1 MYVDFENFVKI
12 IKSIIVYYYPVCV
25 LMCVCRLQFVL
36 NSLPYITFIRFITCM
51 SFDVLHHIQVGL
63 SVCGKE
69 FSMNF
74 SLQRHIRT
82 HTGDNL
88 INVMYVAIFY
98 FFLCSVNKE
107 FLEYIIMYLFNL
119 MFKVYNNVTCMSFDV
134 LHHIQVGLSPV
145 CVLMCLSR

>member
-1 MYVDFENFVKI
+1 MWYTV
-12 IKSIIVYYYPVCV
+12 
-25 LMCVCRLQFVL
+25 
-36 NSLPYITFIRFITCM
+36 
-51 SFDVLHHIQVGL
+51 H
-63 SVCGKE
+63 VCGKE

-107 FLEYIIMYLFNL
+107 FLDHIIMYLFNL
-119 MFKVYNNVTCMSFDV
+119 MFKVYNNVCRFWKFCKNHQVNNCILLVKKRTYCMLLLFFILFISVFLV
-134 LHHIQVGLSPV
+134 FIHCKNFEVIHCIMNMLLICCPSVMCTLSV
-145 CVLMCLSR
+145 CSGQILFSCDNF